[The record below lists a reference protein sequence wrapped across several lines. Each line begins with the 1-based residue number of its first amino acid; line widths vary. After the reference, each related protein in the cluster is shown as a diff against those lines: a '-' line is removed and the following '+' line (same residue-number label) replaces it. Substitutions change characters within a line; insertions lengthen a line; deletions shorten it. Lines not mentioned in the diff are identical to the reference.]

1 MVLKGP
7 GLFGESGRVHRGSRS
22 VKTVL
27 EGPGSRILES
37 QKLLGRSASVRTSLG
52 WFRKFQDV

>member
-1 MVLKGP
+1 MVS
-7 GLFGESGRVHRGSRS
+7 ESLGWSRRVQDCSENLGAYRR

-27 EGPGSRILES
+27 EGPGSRILDS
-37 QKLLGRSASVRTSLG
+37 QKLLGSRTSLG